1 MSTKVVL
8 LEVASVIAIIGS
20 IAAIAIPKTAQIQS
34 AREAETVAL
43 DVETVRAAVYAFH
56 ADSTYFPPEA
66 ARGDIPV
73 GLEPYLPPRFS
84 FRRPWGMI
92 EYKNWPASVRF
103 GTTVAQADSVVTDS
117 IVSDRVV
124 RDTVI
129 ASRIGVPVDSALA
142 ELAPMTKNPL
152 VRVPTITSSP
162 PAAVAEAPRDSV
174 VSMRVIGVSVTS
186 RDPRA
191 AVIAAQRARRMA
203 RFIVGDK
210 VTFVLFGA

>member
-1 MSTKVVL
+1 MSAKVVL

-20 IAAIAIPKTAQIQS
+20 VAAVAIPKAAQLQS
-34 AREAETVAL
+34 ARDAETVAL
-43 DVETVRAAVYAFH
+43 DVETVRSAVYAFH

-66 ARGDIPV
+66 PQGDIPV

-84 FRRPWGMI
+84 FRRVWGTI
-92 EYKNWPASVRF
+92 EYKNWPASVSF
-103 GTTVAQADSVVTDS
+103 GVTVARTNSAVADS
-117 IVSDRVV
+117 IVADRLV

-129 ASRIGVPVDSALA
+129 ASRTGVPVDSALA
-142 ELAPMTKNPL
+142 ALAPMTKNPM

-162 PAAVAEAPRDSV
+162 PAAVTEAPRDSV
-174 VSMRVIGVSVTS
+174 VSTRIIGVSVTS

-191 AVIAAQRARRMA
+191 ATIAAQRARRMA